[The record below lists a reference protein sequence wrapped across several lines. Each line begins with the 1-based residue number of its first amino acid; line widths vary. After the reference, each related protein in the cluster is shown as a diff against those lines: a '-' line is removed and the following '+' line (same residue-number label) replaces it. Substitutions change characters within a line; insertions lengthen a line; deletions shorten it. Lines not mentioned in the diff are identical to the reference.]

1 MPPRRLTLAFAF
13 SFAAAAVAAPLDD
26 AVALFNEKKFPDAGT
41 AFEKI
46 AAADPTNAAA
56 AYYLG
61 LTLTKRG
68 DPRAL
73 DDAAVWLDKAVA
85 LDPKNPRYLFDCGGV
100 HLRLAQKNT
109 SLGSASK
116 GRELMEKTV
125 ALDPAHLDARE
136 SLYQYFSQAPFFAGG
151 SNSKAKIQ
159 LEEIRRRDPD
169 RGTVLEVISKAN
181 AKDYSAAFKI
191 CEESLAKNPASYI
204 ALYQYGRTAAIS
216 GQNLE
221 RGVTRLR
228 ECLALTPPTPA
239 SPSHSNVWHRIGNME
254 EKLKHP
260 TEARTAYETALK
272 LDAGNRQAADALAKY
287 K

>member
-1 MPPRRLTLAFAF
+1 MPPSRVTLAFAF
-13 SFAAAAVAAPLDD
+13 SFAAVAVAAPLDD
-26 AVALFNEKKFPDAGT
+26 ALALYNERKFPDAHT

-46 AAADPTNAAA
+46 VTADPTNAAA
-56 AYYLG
+56 VYYLG

-68 DPRAL
+68 DPKAL

-85 LDPKNPRYLFDCGGV
+85 LDPKNTRYLFDCGGV

-151 SNSKAKIQ
+151 SNSKAKLQ

-169 RGTVLEVISKAN
+169 RGIVLEVISKAN
-181 AKDYSAAFKI
+181 AKDYPAAFKI
-191 CEESLAKNPASYI
+191 CEDSLGKNPANYI
-204 ALYQYGRTAAIS
+204 ALYHYGRTAAVS

-228 ECLALTPPTPA
+228 ECLALNPPTPA
-239 SPSHSNVWHRIGNME
+239 SPSHSYVWQRIGNLE
-254 EKLKHP
+254 EKLQHP
-260 TEARTAYETALK
+260 AEARTAYETALK
-272 LDAGNRQAADALAKY
+272 LDASNKQAADALAKL